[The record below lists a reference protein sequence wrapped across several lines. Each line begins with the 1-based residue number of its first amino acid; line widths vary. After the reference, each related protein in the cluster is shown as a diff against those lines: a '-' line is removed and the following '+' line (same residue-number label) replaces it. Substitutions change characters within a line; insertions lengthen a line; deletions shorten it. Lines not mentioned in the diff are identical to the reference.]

1 MAIDKVILHVA
12 NPLQKEIGIF
22 VVSSFFPLTTLFIFF
37 VPIHRILFDP
47 LKPFDSH
54 VIQKTV
60 MFMKEHTTS
69 QKYLRIGRSRFV
81 LKTNLLYVNNIRKSL
96 SFYSKLAGKTKS

>member
-22 VVSSFFPLTTLFIFF
+22 VVSSYFPLTTLFIFF

-69 QKYLRIGRSRFV
+69 QKYLRIERSRFV

-96 SFYSKLAGKTKS
+96 

>member
-22 VVSSFFPLTTLFIFF
+22 VVSSYFPLTTLFIFF

-54 VIQKTV
+54 IIQKTV

-96 SFYSKLAGKTKS
+96 